1 MSEMQLR
8 LRAEYDMMN
17 ERVGFFETTK
27 NNVFS
32 YGVIENWYELEM
44 EVWG

>member
-17 ERVGFFETTK
+17 ERVGFFETTE

-32 YGVIENWYELEM
+32 YGVIECLCELEM
-44 EVWG
+44 QIWG

>member
-17 ERVGFFETTK
+17 EVVGFFETTE

-32 YGVIENWYELEM
+32 YGLLENLSMMEM
-44 EVWG
+44 EILG